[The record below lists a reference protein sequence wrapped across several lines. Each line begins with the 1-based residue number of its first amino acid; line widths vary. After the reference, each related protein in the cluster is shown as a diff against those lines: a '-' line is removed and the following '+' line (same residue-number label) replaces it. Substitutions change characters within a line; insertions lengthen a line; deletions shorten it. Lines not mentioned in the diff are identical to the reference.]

1 MIRFFYTLLLVIAS
15 PILLLILY
23 RKKTGKPTFG
33 KRWKEH
39 FGFTPAVFKSE
50 NQKILWIHAVSVG
63 EVIGVSSLIKAIKQQ
78 NPSYKIVVTTTTATG
93 AQQVEKLGELV
104 EHRYMPIDF
113 SWTVRGF
120 LKSVRP
126 DEMII
131 METELWPN
139 TLVTVSKKKI
149 PITVINAR
157 LSERSANRYQSF
169 PSIFKLFSLSIT
181 KILCQH
187 QDDANRFLKLGVP
200 LEKLTV
206 TGSLK
211 FDITIDLNWIE
222 KGKELREQ
230 LTSNKLNS
238 FVWIAA
244 STHQGEDEQILD
256 AHQQLLDSYPQSILI
271 LVPRHPERFDSVY
284 QLIQDQGLTVS
295 RRTEKEFQQ
304 DAQVY
309 LADTMGEMLILMAAS
324 DICFM
329 GGSLLGEKVGGHNLL
344 EPAALGV
351 PTITGPSYYNF
362 SDITE
367 QLVQAKATSICTDA
381 KSLSQQ
387 VMVLFSQKEI
397 LKEKGKQSLAVVQR
411 NTGAIDKTLQT
422 LNLK

>member
-113 SWTVRGF
+113 AWTVRGF

-157 LSERSANRYQSF
+157 LSERSANRYQRF